1 MSPSL
6 GLEDN
11 LMFDWSLISGVIY
24 SSNLSFEIMIVNSLS
39 AWIPNFDNIVV
50 LSPYPSKFSTYASIG
65 YAWSNEDSITSLIIV
80 FYVIYFLGR

>member
-39 AWIPNFDNIVV
+39 A
-50 LSPYPSKFSTYASIG
+50 
-65 YAWSNEDSITSLIIV
+65 
-80 FYVIYFLGR
+80 